1 MEAYKELNKGLP
13 DPFPPGQV
21 RGDPGYTTREKLK
34 RLQEG
39 RMSEEGRLVFQDM
52 IALRNGLKPLVSC
65 HYRVYGQLNGEPI
78 TSRLARQGQS
88 TAD

>member
-1 MEAYKELNKGLP
+1 MLSRPLVRGRKEIPQADMEAYKELNKGLP

-39 RMSEEGRLVFQDM
+39 RMSEEGRLVF
-52 IALRNGLKPLVSC
+52 
-65 HYRVYGQLNGEPI
+65 
-78 TSRLARQGQS
+78 
-88 TAD
+88 